1 MANTFKKVID
11 MLMWRQVPPAPN
23 AHAAGS
29 CLCSD
34 LRSGLSRNPF
44 VYQLSSA
51 TVLNRFN
58 IVTKAWN
65 FVQSP
70 ALAGTF
76 GAGAAAVF
84 APSLGLVG
92 TIAAGATTSSVVIS
106 TAFPQAVG
114 LNMLANR
121 GGSGEY
127 GFKLRIIDSVA
138 GKTEERYIV
147 ANTASTTPTIRV
159 LSPFTFTP
167 ATGARYEIVAGR
179 VFMLSSGTMAANAFR
194 SIEVGTNFLSTTL
207 PITNLPATITTDTSL
222 VCLDEQYTPYD
233 MLPGEGMIEGTFV
246 YDTGVETRHALA
258 ASVAGG
264 ASTLTGQATLGDS
277 TIAANEYRNFQIR
290 IVQDTTTPTAVGQR
304 RIIASHTAGPSPVYT
319 VGTSWTVAP
328 SINAKY
334 VIEYPNLILARTT
347 ANTTTYAYNY
357 GDATVNNSTA
367 SITANTWSATYFST
381 AAPAANAV
389 GCGWIPSFGIE
400 PDSGRNARHS
410 VLYFFRGNSATVDT
424 LDIAA
429 AIGGTWTGG
438 VVIDGAVT
446 VATGTSYAYSPF
458 GQEGRFCY
466 INAYTASAIN
476 QIFRFD
482 VLNRVLTPF
491 TPTDFLQSGTAALGN
506 RMAAYCANDVKE
518 TGTDQYDVILLNAHL
533 SVISQELIPLV

>member
-11 MLMWRQVPPAPN
+11 MLAWRQVPPAPN
-23 AHAAGS
+23 AHAAGA

-44 VYQLSSA
+44 VYQLVSA

-70 ALAGTF
+70 ALAGVF
-76 GAGAAAVF
+76 GAGAAMTF

-106 TAFPQAVG
+106 TALPQAVG
-114 LNMLANR
+114 QNMLANR

-127 GFKLRIIDSVA
+127 GFKLRIIDTVA

-147 ANTASTTPTIRV
+147 ANTAGTTPTIRI

-179 VFMLSSGTMAANAFR
+179 VFMLSSGLLAANAFR
-194 SIEVGTNFLSTTL
+194 SLESASNFLSTTL
-207 PITNLPATITTDTSL
+207 PIANLPATLTTDSSM
-222 VCLDEQYTPYD
+222 VCLDEQYTPYN
-233 MLPGEGMIEGTFV
+233 MLPGEGFIEGTFT
-246 YDTGVETRHALA
+246 YDVGVETRHALA
-258 ASVAGG
+258 ATVAGG
-264 ASTLTGQATLGDS
+264 ASTLTGQATLGDAV
-277 TIAANEYRNFQIR
+277 IAANEYRNFQIR

-319 VGTSWTVAP
+319 VGAAWTVAP
-328 SINAKY
+328 SVNAKY
-334 VIEYPNLILARTT
+334 VIEYPNLILLRTT

-357 GDATVNNSTA
+357 GDAVVNNGTA
-367 SITANTWSATYFST
+367 NITPNTWSSTYFG

-389 GCGWIPSFGIE
+389 GGGWIQSFGIQ
-400 PDSGRNARHS
+400 PDASRNARHS
-410 VLYFFRGNSATVDT
+410 VLYFFRGNGAVVDT
-424 LDIAA
+424 LDIAG
-429 AIGGTWTGG
+429 AIGGTWAGAA
-438 VVIDGAVT
+438 VIDGAIT
-446 VATGTSYAYSPF
+446 MATGTSYAYSPF

-466 INAYTASAIN
+466 INAYTASAVN
-476 QIFRFD
+476 QIYRFD
-482 VLNRVLTPF
+482 VLNRVMTPF

-506 RMAAYCANDVKE
+506 RMTAYCAND
-518 TGTDQYDVILLNAHL
+518 GTDQYDVVLLQSHL
-533 SVISQELIPLV
+533 STISQELIPLV